1 MNAATRR
8 WYAFAKRRALR
19 LGATVTGSDWRMVIR
34 APAGR
39 FWTVTGTRLLRPDP
53 GFISEAEAFRSIAD
67 LVAGGTSP
75 SKRRTS

>member
-1 MNAATRR
+1 
-8 WYAFAKRRALR
+8 
-19 LGATVTGSDWRMVIR
+19 MVIR

-53 GFISEAEAFRSIAD
+53 GFISEAEAFRSLAD
-67 LVAGGTSP
+67 LVAGGTSS